1 MVKMYRDQG
10 NIVVEEDEQV
20 YGENLELVDK
30 KNMPKTVPYS
40 DVFD

>member
-30 KNMPKTVPYS
+30 KNTPKTVPYS
-40 DVFD
+40 DAFD